1 MLKTDPFSASV
12 AFLTP
17 PTFPAPAP
25 RKRFFDL
32 IPTKFLGFGTRKG
45 RLPRRQYLAR
55 ARLEFRAGLRVVVS
69 SRARAFGISCGLL
82 AGGAGGWLA
91 ALAVDGWRCAAPVR
105 LCACAAWYL
114 LRGPA
119 RLVSPAPARLAA
131 LADGWPSC
139 RLPELSAALPTVCPP
154 CRPPPPSEPPALTAC
169 RRWRVCRRDRLPR
182 RSADLPPGRP
192 KPPPRVFT
200 APGIVPG

>member
-1 MLKTDPFSASV
+1 MPKTAPFSSSV

-25 RKRFFDL
+25 RKRFFDPL
-32 IPTKFLGFGTRKG
+32 PKKILGFRTRKG
-45 RLPRRQYLAR
+45 RPPRRQYLAR

-82 AGGAGGWLA
+82 VCWSGGWLA
-91 ALAVDGWRCAAPVR
+91 ALSADGSRYAAPAGLRGMVS
-105 LCACAAWYL
+105 

-119 RLVSPAPARLAA
+119 RLVSPAPARLSA
-131 LADGWPSC
+131 LADGWP
-139 RLPELSAALPTVCPP
+139 PT
-154 CRPPPPSEPPALTAC
+154 CRPSARRADTPPPLEPPPTAC
-169 RRWRVCRRDRLPR
+169 RRWRICRRDRLPR

-192 KPPPRVFT
+192 EPPPRVFT

>member
-1 MLKTDPFSASV
+1 MPKTAPFSSSV

-32 IPTKFLGFGTRKG
+32 IPTKILGFRTRKG
-45 RLPRRQYLAR
+45 RPPRRQYLAR

-82 AGGAGGWLA
+82 ACGAGGWLA
-91 ALAVDGWRCAAPVR
+91 ALAADGSRYVAPAGLRGMVS
-105 LCACAAWYL
+105 

-119 RLVSPAPARLAA
+119 RLVSPAPSRLAA

-139 RLPELSAALPTVCPP
+139 RLPELSAILPTVCPTRRP
-154 CRPPPPSEPPALTAC
+154 HRSRPP
-169 RRWRVCRRDRLPR
+169 
-182 RSADLPPGRP
+182 
-192 KPPPRVFT
+192 
-200 APGIVPG
+200 